1 MHGKEKTFTF
11 FLTGK
16 EDNDTAAESYVR
28 NHGYDGAKCVLYKLE
43 YTPPYEKKFTG
54 IAYFEEMTRYRP
66 FCDPI
71 QKSAV
76 AIIDLSEWIG
86 HEKEQYLETF
96 YKFLHDYDWSFY
108 RYEYVFTAGKAD
120 KIQIRELYILAD
132 EYLGEG
138 EIEEDRTMISEKEMS
153 KYLRSR
159 FPVDRTLAEK
169 LSHIFVSGQI
179 KGYPQLNTVMEDFI
193 RRMQCKDGKVLSG
206 RRAGKMLARLKGSKM
221 ETLFEK
227 PVMEW
232 REEYMKEMDKEEDV

>member
-1 MHGKEKTFTF
+1 
-11 FLTGK
+11 
-16 EDNDTAAESYVR
+16 
-28 NHGYDGAKCVLYKLE
+28 
-43 YTPPYEKKFTG
+43 
-54 IAYFEEMTRYRP
+54 
-66 FCDPI
+66 
-71 QKSAV
+71 
-76 AIIDLSEWIG
+76 
-86 HEKEQYLETF
+86 
-96 YKFLHDYDWSFY
+96 
-108 RYEYVFTAGKAD
+108 
-120 KIQIRELYILAD
+120 
-132 EYLGEG
+132 
-138 EIEEDRTMISEKEMS
+138 MISEKEMS